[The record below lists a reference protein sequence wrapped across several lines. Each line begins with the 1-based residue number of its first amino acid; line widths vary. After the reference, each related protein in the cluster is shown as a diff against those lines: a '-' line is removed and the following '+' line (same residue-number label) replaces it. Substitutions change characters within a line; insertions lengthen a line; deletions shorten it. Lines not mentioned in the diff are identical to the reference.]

1 MALRGATRDTLF
13 QLPLSS
19 PGMSLGEG
27 KRGRESGSQ
36 ETWVLVPAVPLTLG
50 VTAGTLSFLIYKL
63 CCGFSVSGVLQT
75 TFPARG

>member
-13 QLPLSS
+13 QLHLSS

-63 CCGFSVSGVLQT
+63 CVLWVFCLRRLADD
-75 TFPARG
+75 FPC